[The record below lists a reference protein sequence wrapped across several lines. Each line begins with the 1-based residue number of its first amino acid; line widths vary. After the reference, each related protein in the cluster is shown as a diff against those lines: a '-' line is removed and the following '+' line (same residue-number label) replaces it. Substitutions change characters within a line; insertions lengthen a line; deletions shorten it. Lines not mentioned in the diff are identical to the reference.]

1 MHGWMIVRLPYTTTL
16 FCNATPSLI
25 EAESGSSEFF

>member
-16 FCNATPSLI
+16 FCNGTPSLI
-25 EAESGSSEFF
+25 EAVVL

>member
-25 EAESGSSEFF
+25 EAAVL